1 MLDRLVVVA
10 EELFWLTVL
19 AADDTCVADVIFV
32 VVLVVI
38 VVLVDLLVA
47 SVDFTNGVI
56 GS

>member
-1 MLDRLVVVA
+1 MLDRLVVVV